1 MHKMVT
7 ALAATLLMASG
18 LFAPLSAQEAIE
30 VHVLELEAVVLDAN
44 GKAVDGLTR
53 ADLEVLLDGKPAEV
67 TNFYAVRRG
76 QVVDEQRERGFADT
90 AGTRYEPA
98 SAKSRLIVVFDEM
111 HLAPAGRAR
120 AVAAL
125 RKYLDTALTPGMTAT
140 ILRYDGMISVAA
152 KTTAERAELLRGLA
166 QLEKTPATEAL
177 RNRTERERLMRT
189 IDEIATGGGRQD
201 LNRAMRAEMALRD
214 VELYAVRQAAVSERT
229 LAAVSDLL
237 AMAAG
242 LEGRKVVLYV
252 SEGIP
257 MQPGIELFEYASDL
271 FLRTGIG
278 GTGLGLDKLQGGR
291 GTETRREHSRDF
303 DALVQRA
310 QRSGISFSAL
320 DPGGIR
326 GLEGTGPE
334 VRESLGRVNTMLM
347 RENETAGL
355 RLVAAQT
362 GGRFITNENNLDQA
376 IAVLTGDV
384 STYYSLGVHP
394 PENRNKAIDVKI
406 RVRGRDDV
414 RVLTSRNRAITSRSE
429 AVSSGVRA
437 RLYSREQDNV
447 LKARAFLGSA
457 WPDGKRCVAPVQVVV
472 PAESLTFLDG
482 KAQVEVYAIALDE
495 QQNESPVRSIQ
506 RTVTVKAGESV
517 NEAITFGFQPR
528 RYLVSLAIVD
538 AISGETSYLL
548 TDVDAKVC
556 GY

>member
-7 ALAATLLMASG
+7 VLAVTLMATG
-18 LFAPLSAQEAIE
+18 LFAQEAIE
-30 VHVLELEAVVLDAN
+30 VHVLELEAVVLDRN
-44 GKAVDGLTR
+44 GKPIDDLTR
-53 ADLEVLLDGKPAEV
+53 DDFEVLLDGKPAEV

-76 QVVDEQRERGFADT
+76 EVVDEKREREFADT

-98 SAKSRLIVVFDEM
+98 SAKSRLIVIFDEM
-111 HLAPAGRAR
+111 HLAPAGRTR

-125 RKYLDTALTPGMTAT
+125 RKYLSTSLTPGMSAT

-152 KTTAERAELLRGLA
+152 KTTSDREELLRGLE
-166 QLEKTPATEAL
+166 QLEKSTATDAL

-189 IDEIATGGGRQD
+189 IDEIAAGGGRQD
-201 LNRAMRAEMALRD
+201 LNRVTRAEMALRD

-257 MQPGIELFEYASDL
+257 MQPGIELFDYATDL

-291 GTETRREHSRDF
+291 GAETRREHTRDF

-310 QRSGISFSAL
+310 QRSGVSFSAL

-334 VRESLGRVNTMLM
+334 VRESLGRINTMLM
-347 RENETAGL
+347 RENESAGL
-355 RLVAAQT
+355 RLVAAET
-362 GGRFITNENNLDQA
+362 GGRFITNENDLDRA

-394 PENRNKAIDVKI
+394 PEKRKKGMDVSI

-414 RVLTSRNRAITSRSE
+414 RVLTSRNRAITSRGE
-429 AVSSGVRA
+429 AVSSSVRA

-472 PAESLTFLDG
+472 PAASLTVIDG
-482 KAQVEVYAIALDE
+482 KAELELYAIALDE
-495 QQNESPVRSIQ
+495 RQNESPVRSLK
-506 RTVTVKAGESV
+506 RTVTVKAGENVTDS
-517 NEAITFGFQPR
+517 ITFGFQPR

-538 AISGETSYLL
+538 ALSGETSYLL